1 MPLCVHTITTKPWS
15 LEEALEHYPSAGVEG
30 ISVWTDSLNGRKSKS
45 AGRQI
50 REAGLEIVSLVR
62 GGFFPAETE
71 ADRKKSI
78 DDNLAL
84 LDQAAELGAPL
95 IVLVCGAIPGQSLQV
110 SRNQITKGIEA
121 ILSKA
126 ETLGIRLGIEP
137 LHPMYADNRSAITSL
152 GQANDICEL
161 LDSPNLG
168 VTIDVYHTWW
178 DPDLK
183 HEIVR
188 CGSADNIF
196 SYHVCD
202 WKTPTQDMLNDR
214 GLMGE
219 GCIDIKSISSQVKE
233 AGFNGF
239 TEVEIFSNHYWSMDQ
254 EIFLQ
259 KIVEAYR
266 LHT

>member
-1 MPLCVHTITTKPWS
+1 MNITHQLESRDKFGRFTKWQKVNQQDGR
-15 LEEALEHYPSAGVEG
+15 LE
-30 ISVWTDSLNGRKSKS
+30 
-45 AGRQI
+45 RQVL
-50 REAGLEIVSLVR
+50 RLSHLYV
-62 GGFFPAETE
+62 GFFPAETE

-152 GQANDICEL
+152 GQANDIEL

-188 CGSADNIF
+188 CGSADNI
-196 SYHVCD
+196 S
-202 WKTPTQDMLNDR
+202 PTTSPTGKPQRRICSTIEALWVKDA
-214 GLMGE
+214 
-219 GCIDIKSISSQVKE
+219 SILKASVVK
-233 AGFNGF
+233 
-239 TEVEIFSNHYWSMDQ
+239 
-254 EIFLQ
+254 
-259 KIVEAYR
+259 
-266 LHT
+266 